1 MQISEFCRVK
11 GYQIKNLISL
21 LSDQMRQIFDDMY
34 WARILGRDMLGS
46 STMDETAA
54 ILWAVLNSH
63 EVMSEFYKYEI
74 KRHLSIKSIFVRFLI
89 TTNIS
94 EPLQEI
100 IQMKRDIKLLSTKSD
115 YHQVRLNNLK
125 E

>member
-63 EVMSEFYKYEI
+63 EVMSEFYKYKI

>member
-21 LSDQMRQIFDDMY
+21 LSDHMRQIFDDMY
-34 WARILGRDMLGS
+34 WAWILGRDMLGS

-63 EVMSEFYKYEI
+63 EVMSEFYKYKI

>member
-21 LSDQMRQIFDDMY
+21 LSDHMRQIFDDMY

-63 EVMSEFYKYEI
+63 EVMSEFYKYKI